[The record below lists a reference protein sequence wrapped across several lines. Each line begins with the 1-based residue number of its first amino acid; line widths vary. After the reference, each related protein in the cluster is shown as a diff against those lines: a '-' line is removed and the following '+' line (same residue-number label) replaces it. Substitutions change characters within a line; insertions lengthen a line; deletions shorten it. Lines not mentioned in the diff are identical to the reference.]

1 MIKNYNIQEVAS
13 LLHIGKRSLQNRIS
27 AQKTAISSANPE
39 AIEAAAKLAPP
50 SFKIGRIRLF
60 PAKQLEQWL
69 DQLSNNAQ

>member
-1 MIKNYNIQEVAS
+1 MIKNYNTQEVAS
-13 LLHIGKRSLQNRIS
+13 LLHIEKRSLQNRIS
-27 AQKTAISSANPE
+27 AQKIAISSANPE
-39 AIEAAAKLAPP
+39 AIKAAAKLAPP